1 MKPYKWVEKKDSFQY
16 SLLICW
22 KYFQFYLHFNEFNKK
37 WVLSSPKFYLLQRN
51 LIWKSILTKMSFKSV
66 QKKKT
71 SNKLFNWFNWKKK
84 RENTLGKCKGK
95 KYEFE
100 ICNELHTLHTYQINI
115 MSVKIFCIA
124 LYIYMKCRWSMPQL
138 INMDRK
144 GTETI

>member
-1 MKPYKWVEKKDSFQY
+1 
-16 SLLICW
+16 
-22 KYFQFYLHFNEFNKK
+22 
-37 WVLSSPKFYLLQRN
+37 
-51 LIWKSILTKMSFKSV
+51 MSFKSV
-66 QKKKT
+66 QKKKLQI
-71 SNKLFNWFNWKKK
+71 SFSIDLIEKKK

-124 LYIYMKCRWSMPQL
+124 LYIYMKCRWSMPQI